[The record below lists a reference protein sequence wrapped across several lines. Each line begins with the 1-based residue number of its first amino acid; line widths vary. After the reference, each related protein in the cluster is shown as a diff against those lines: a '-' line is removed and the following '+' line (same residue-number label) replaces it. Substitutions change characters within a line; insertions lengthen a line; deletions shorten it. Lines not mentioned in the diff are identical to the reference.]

1 MTCVI
6 SMTGLVDVVPQ
17 NEQYELKQTEP
28 NFRRTNSDTDVVSTK
43 SYHSQSSV
51 TTEAGVCQKFELH
64 ALVVG
69 QQQGIYFGGL
79 LQIIYWRS
87 CHTVRWGAKTQLH
100 VPGVCL
106 IGSWM
111 QDAGNSMR

>member
-6 SMTGLVDVVPQ
+6 SMTAGLVDVVPQ

-79 LQIIYWRS
+79 LQIIVLEELPY
-87 CHTVRWGAKTQLH
+87 CA
-100 VPGVCL
+100 
-106 IGSWM
+106 
-111 QDAGNSMR
+111 

>member
-6 SMTGLVDVVPQ
+6 SMTAGLVDVVPQ

-28 NFRRTNSDTDVVSTK
+28 TFRRTNSDTDVLSTK

-79 LQIIYWRS
+79 LQIIVLEELPYCALGCKNSITR
-87 CHTVRWGAKTQLH
+87 TR
-100 VPGVCL
+100 CL
-106 IGSWM
+106 FNW
-111 QDAGNSMR
+111 